1 MRFELFKSA
10 QGWQRIRILQP
21 QVNNYLSR
29 DRNFTGVET
38 KRARRAMVT
47 AIGSL
52 LLSAAP
58 FLTETPTVNL
68 GASRISSYP
77 RLRNFAVR
85 ASQGPPPVAR
95 LQSLHPGFVL
105 C

>member
-21 QVNNYLSR
+21 QANTYLSR
-29 DRNFTGVET
+29 DRIFTGVGT
-38 KRARRAMVT
+38 KRPSRAVVT
-47 AIGSL
+47 ATGSL
-52 LLSAAP
+52 LPLAGL
-58 FLTETPTVNL
+58 FLRETPMANL
-68 GASRISSYP
+68 RASRIFSYP
-77 RLRNFAVR
+77 QLRDFAVR
-85 ASQGPPPVAR
+85 VSPGLPPVAR

>member
-21 QVNNYLSR
+21 QVNNNFGC

-38 KRARRAMVT
+38 KSVRPAVVT

-52 LLSAAP
+52 LPLAGL
-58 FLTETPTVNL
+58 FLRETPMVNL
-68 GASRISSYP
+68 KASRIFSYP
-77 RLRNFAVR
+77 QLRDFAVR
-85 ASQGPPPVAR
+85 VSPGPPPVAR